1 MFDERTFSLGIK
13 LKPVSYLTLLCVDQ
27 GRSYKDTI

>member
-1 MFDERTFSLGIK
+1 MRERLGVK
-13 LKPVSYLTLLCVDQ
+13 LKPVNYLTLLCVDQ